1 MVNFEH
7 RFESK
12 RMQKTHIR
20 FFRVWTISHQKAMN
34 WKLNQYCNLIVT
46 IHDVLL
52 SELQHLIGARNDF
65 LPKEYLDTIRMP
77 GRILEPVKLKIYRSF
92 HQLNGILSLKTRSS
106 QFIYR
111 SDNFLWIFSAQICS
125 LYSWIYRLIVYSLS
139 LSLIQIIMM
148 PKLFFVTSLTKH
160 RRNMN
165 TTFLFLI
172 DSDCWKN
179 QRKKVSVQSKAII
192 FSASMNIF
200 IYF

>member
-139 LSLIQIIMM
+139 HTNHNDA
-148 PKLFFVTSLTKH
+148 K
-160 RRNMN
+160 
-165 TTFLFLI
+165 
-172 DSDCWKN
+172 
-179 QRKKVSVQSKAII
+179 II
-192 FSASMNIF
+192 FRYISNKTPTEYEHNIF
-200 IYF
+200 ISYRFWLLEKPT